1 MGSPSKLHEQA
12 TRYYAMAM
20 MAHERGDTE
29 LAEAL
34 TARAT
39 SLMEQADAA
48 EAGQI
53 IPPLPAEAPQPN
65 VQQQQQIPP
74 KDDTE
79 AGSLA

>member
-1 MGSPSKLHEQA
+1 MGSPSELREQA

-20 MAHERGDTE
+20 MAHETGDNE
-29 LAEAL
+29 LAEVL

-39 SLMEQADAA
+39 SLMEQADAT

-53 IPPLPAEAPQPN
+53 IPPYPPEVPQPN

-74 KDDTE
+74 TDDTE